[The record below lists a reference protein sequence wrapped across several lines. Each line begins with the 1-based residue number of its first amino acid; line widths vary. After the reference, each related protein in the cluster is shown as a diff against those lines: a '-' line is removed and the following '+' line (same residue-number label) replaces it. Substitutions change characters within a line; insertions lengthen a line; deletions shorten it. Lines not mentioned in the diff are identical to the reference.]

1 MLGRVKTIARGLA
14 RPYRQLIWSQRVLPD
29 FIIVGAQKAGTTS
42 LYAYLSQH
50 PQLVPSSKK
59 EPHFFSGGLD
69 PEVDKY
75 KNGLA
80 WYRSHFP
87 PKGALSAGQK
97 TFEASPLYLFNPL
110 APGRIGEHIPH
121 VKLIAVLRNPTER
134 AISHYF
140 HEKRKGREPLP
151 IGKAL
156 RAEEGRLEPILQRED
171 YKNDVFIHHSYKS
184 RGLYREQLE
193 RYLEHFRW
201 EQLLVINSD
210 ELFTRPSCVLKRV
223 FDFLEVDASFRVA
236 DLSPSNVGTNKNSVG
251 SEVYRYLNDFF
262 RPHNQAL
269 YDLLGT
275 SYTW

>member
-1 MLGRVKTIARGLA
+1 MVARCLA
-14 RPYRQLIWSQRVLPD
+14 QPYRQLMWSQRVLPD
-29 FIIVGAQKAGTTS
+29 FIILGAQKAGTTS
-42 LYAYLSQH
+42 LHAYLSQH
-50 PQLVPSSKK
+50 PQLVPSSRK
-59 EPHFFSGGLD
+59 EVHFFSGGLD

-75 KNGLA
+75 EKGLA

-87 PKGALSAGQK
+87 PKGTLGPEQK

-110 APGRIGEHIPH
+110 APGRMAEHAPH

-134 AISHYF
+134 AVSHYF

-151 IGKAL
+151 IAEAL
-156 RAEEGRLEPILQRED
+156 RAEEGRLEPILQQED

-184 RGLYREQLE
+184 RGLYKQQLE
-193 RYLEHFRW
+193 RYLEHFRR

-210 ELFTRPSCVLKRV
+210 ELFARPPCVLKRV
-223 FDFLEVDASFRVA
+223 FDFLEVDAGFRVA

-262 RPHNQAL
+262 RPHNHAL

-275 SYTW
+275 SYNW